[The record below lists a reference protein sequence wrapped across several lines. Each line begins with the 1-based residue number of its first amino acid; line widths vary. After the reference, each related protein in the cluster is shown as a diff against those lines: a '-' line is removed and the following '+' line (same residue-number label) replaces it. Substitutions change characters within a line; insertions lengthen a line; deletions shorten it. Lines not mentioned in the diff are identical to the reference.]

1 MQRATATNGCNDRMP
16 QKICQCPQ
24 GIAHDGCRRYYLR
37 SEETHKKF
45 RLDLP
50 IWAHAW
56 NRCYKFGK
64 LLEQMLQV
72 RRHSLL
78 TTLPCVESTVEHQ
91 KMLRARQFFNI
102 FTFKC
107 AFRHSGVQSY
117 KFGKL
122 LEQMLQVRRHSL
134 LTTLPCVEAT
144 VEHQKMLRARQFF
157 NIFTFKCAFRH
168 SGVQSTVEHQKM
180 LRARQLSNVHFAIE
194 MCISPQRR
202 TDRSRASKN
211 AASTTVF

>member
-1 MQRATATNGCNDRMP
+1 MQRPNATNGCNDGMP
-16 QKICQCPQ
+16 QKICQCQQ

-72 RRHSLL
+72 RRHSLQ

-91 KMLRARQFFNI
+91 KMLRAREFFNI
-102 FTFKC
+102 LTCKC
-107 AFRHSGVQSY
+107 AFRHSGVQS
-117 KFGKL
+117 
-122 LEQMLQVRRHSL
+122 
-134 LTTLPCVEAT
+134 T

-157 NIFTFKCAFRH
+157 NILTFKCAFRH

-180 LRARQLSNVHFAIE
+180 LRARQFFNILTFKCAFRHSGVQFFSIW
-194 MCISPQRR
+194 
-202 TDRSRASKN
+202 TSK
-211 AASTTVF
+211 SGPGSSVF